1 MFCFSMDLN
10 FDSLILMHV
19 IRFLNFTIFYQL
31 AITIYNFGVCTLI
44 IKGFSASYHCRHSHL
59 NNLICASFSVKYHVI
74 INYILHNK
82 HFLSKLLLM
91 SVKIVNKIQKVGV
104 IIENLFKVL
113 LFDMNS
119 LQKHIRRMLLDAK
132 TILREKQNLCIK
144 F

>member
-1 MFCFSMDLN
+1 M
-10 FDSLILMHV
+10 
-19 IRFLNFTIFYQL
+19 
-31 AITIYNFGVCTLI
+31 
-44 IKGFSASYHCRHSHL
+44 
-59 NNLICASFSVKYHVI
+59 ICASFSIKYHVI

-91 SVKIVNKIQKVGV
+91 SVKIIYKIQKVGV

-113 LFDMNS
+113 LFDTNS

-132 TILREKQNLCIK
+132 NHITRKSKSLYQILNLEILS